1 MTQATAEEAAKSN
14 ALMRCCKDL
23 GIASELWDPA
33 FINVWRGTYASE
45 VWCTN
50 QRSNEKR
57 LLWRKK
63 TAPPFPYPW
72 KENAAQQQN

>member
-63 TAPPFPYPW
+63 NAPPFPYPW